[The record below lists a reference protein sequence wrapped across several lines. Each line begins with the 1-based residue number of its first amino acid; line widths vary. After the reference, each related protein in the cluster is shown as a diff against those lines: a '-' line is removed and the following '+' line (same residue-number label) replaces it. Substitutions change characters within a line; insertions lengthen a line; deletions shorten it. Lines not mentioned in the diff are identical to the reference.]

1 MFPLE
6 NHIGKKKMAAPTVP
20 PVMIGGV
27 RNILVDFSMKHVS
40 NVQVIITIL
49 LVLGIT
55 FPTSIPIEI
64 RHQASTTLGRL
75 FLFGGLLGVL
85 QTGGWLYGILA
96 VIFISLVLSTVPG
109 SYEGFQNTNYSLK
122 LVDEKKRWWV
132 EEILHENPIA
142 IEAEKVKTAA
152 VQDDDLQARSS
163 VQDSKSSSR

>member
-1 MFPLE
+1 
-6 NHIGKKKMAAPTVP
+6 MAAPTVP

-27 RNILVDFSMKHVS
+27 RKILVDFSMKHVS
-40 NVQVIITIL
+40 NIQVIITIL

-75 FLFGGLLGVL
+75 FLFGGLIGILM
-85 QTGGWLYGILA
+85 TGGWLYGILA
-96 VIFISLVLSTVPG
+96 VIFISLTLSTIPG
-109 SYEGFQNTNYSLK
+109 SYEGFNNTSYSLK

>member
-1 MFPLE
+1 M
-6 NHIGKKKMAAPTVP
+6 
-20 PVMIGGV
+20 
-27 RNILVDFSMKHVS
+27 
-40 NVQVIITIL
+40 
-49 LVLGIT
+49 
-55 FPTSIPIEI
+55 
-64 RHQASTTLGRL
+64 
-75 FLFGGLLGVL
+75 L

-96 VIFISLVLSTVPG
+96 VIFISLILSTVPG

>member
-1 MFPLE
+1 
-6 NHIGKKKMAAPTVP
+6 MAAPTVP

-27 RNILVDFSMKHVS
+27 RKILVDFSMKHVS
-40 NVQVIITIL
+40 NIQVIITIL

-55 FPTSIPIEI
+55 FPTSIPVEI

-75 FLFGGLLGVL
+75 FLFGGLIGILM
-85 QTGGWLYGILA
+85 TGGWLYGILA
-96 VIFISLVLSTVPG
+96 VIFISLTLSTIPG
-109 SYEGFQNTNYSLK
+109 SYEGFNNTSYSLK

>member
-64 RHQASTTLGRL
+64 RKQASTTVGRL
-75 FLFGGLLGVL
+75 FLFLGLYGILM
-85 QTGGWLYGILA
+85 TDGWFYGILA

-109 SYEGFQNTNYSLK
+109 SYEGFQNTSYSLK

-132 EEILHENPIA
+132 EEILNENPVA